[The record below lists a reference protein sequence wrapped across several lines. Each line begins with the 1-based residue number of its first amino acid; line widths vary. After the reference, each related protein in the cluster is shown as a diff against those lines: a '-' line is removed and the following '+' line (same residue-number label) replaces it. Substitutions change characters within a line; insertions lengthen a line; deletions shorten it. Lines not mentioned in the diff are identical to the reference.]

1 MPPAARI
8 TDAHGCPVHGGGPV
22 VSGESSVIICYQ
34 FAARIGDTLV
44 CPPAVD
50 VISGGETSVL
60 IGFQDA
66 ARRGDP
72 TAHGGR
78 ITSGAPTVNIGSSA
92 QADALHTDKPFCEE
106 CEKQKKKEQQEQEAR
121 EQEGG

>member
-8 TDAHGCPVHGGGPV
+8 TDAHGCPAHGGGPV

-50 VISGGETSVL
+50 AISGGEPSVQ
-60 IGFQDA
+60 IGYRDA

-78 ITSGAPTVNIGSSA
+78 VTSGAPTVNIGSSA
-92 QADALHTDKPFCEE
+92 QADALRTDKPFCEE
-106 CEKQKKKEQQEQEAR
+106 CEKKKREQESQ

>member
-1 MPPAARI
+1 MPAAARI
-8 TDAHGCPVHGGGPV
+8 TDAHGCPIHGGGPI
-22 VSGESSVIICYQ
+22 VSGETSVIICFQ
-34 FAARIGDTLV
+34 PAARVTDTLV

-50 VISGGETSVL
+50 VISGGEPSVQ

-78 ITSGAPTVNIGSSA
+78 ITSGCPTVNIGSQA
-92 QADALHTDKPFCEE
+92 QAAALATDKPFCEE
-106 CEKQKKKEQQEQEAR
+106 CEKKKQEEEAR
-121 EQEGG
+121 QSQSGSA